1 MNNTRTSRTSGS
13 NQRLPARELQRLLMS
28 VSQRGFHGTATLTVS
43 LQDGHVQHVRVA
55 SEQVVRA

>member
-1 MNNTRTSRTSGS
+1 MNDTRSTRTGGS
-13 NQRLPARELQRLLMS
+13 KQQLPVRELQRLLLS

-55 SEQVVRA
+55 SEQMVRG